1 MPLPLLARLKPKKKK
16 KDKKWA
22 IILFELVQDGMQA
35 EEALKAQGFECRVV
49 APPPEVR
56 LGCDLALLIDAQQQ
70 VGVERI
76 IEELEI
82 PYIDVVF
89 PEIVDLRRLYLT
101 KEVDFGP
108 WMMVRCGNVKIT
120 YDKASQTIVNVSGGA
135 GSDVPNITQNLMGK
149 KLQDAPEPRSF
160 GFTLCAYSADRAY
173 RRCLEIVQ
181 EDPSPC

>member
-1 MPLPLLARLKPKKKK
+1 MPLRIPAKLKPKQT

-35 EEALKAQGFECRVV
+35 EEALKAHGFECRVV

-56 LGCDLALLIDAQQQ
+56 IGCDLALLIDAQQQ

-76 IEELEI
+76 IQDLEI

-101 KEVDFGP
+101 KEVDFGR

-120 YDKASQTIVNVSGGA
+120 YDKETQVIVNVSGGA

-149 KLQDAPEPRSF
+149 RLSEAQAPRTF

-173 RRCLEIVQ
+173 RRCLEIVA
-181 EDPSPC
+181 EGEPSC